1 MGILDHSFVAMGG
14 PCRIRVQ
21 AHNAKLARDAATLAE
36 AEVRRL
42 ELKYSRYLQDSVT
55 SDINRSAGAVEATR
69 IDAETAGLLNYAQT
83 LWHESA
89 GLFDLTSGVLRKAW
103 DFKSGQL
110 PLQEDIDKLLPLVD
124 WNGVR
129 WDESSIRLPK
139 QGMEIDFGGCVKE
152 YASDAA
158 AAVLR
163 RVGVHRALVDLSGD
177 MAAVGDKDESE
188 PWVIG
193 IRDPANKSQAA
204 ASIALSHGAL
214 ASSGDYE
221 RCMEIDGTRYGHILN
236 PLTGWPI
243 QGGLL
248 AVSVM
253 ASQCL
258 VAGSAAT
265 IAMLKPSG
273 EALNWL
279 DELGV
284 AWLAVDRE
292 GSVHGTIKQ
301 EMRAS
306 ETTAQHSDTCN

>member
-1 MGILDHSFVAMGG
+1 MNILDHTFVAMGG
-14 PCRIRVQ
+14 PCRIRVE
-21 AHNAKLARDAATLAE
+21 ARNAKLARDATTLAE

-42 ELKYSRYLQDSVT
+42 EFKYSRYLQDSVT
-55 SDINRSAGAVEATR
+55 SDINRSAGAVESVR
-69 IDAETAGLLNYAQT
+69 IDAETVGLLNYAQT

-89 GLFDLTSGVLRKAW
+89 GLFDLTCGVLRKAW

-110 PLQEDIDKLLPLVD
+110 PLQDDIDKLLPLVD
-124 WNGVR
+124 WNAVC

-158 AAVLR
+158 AAVLS
-163 RVGVHRALVDLSGD
+163 RVGVSRALVDLSGD
-177 MAAVGDKDESE
+177 MAAVCDKSESESESESEPE

-193 IRDPANKSQAA
+193 IRDPANKTEAV
-204 ASIALSHGAL
+204 ASVALSRGGL

-221 RCMEIDGTRYGHILN
+221 RCMEINGTRYGHILN
-236 PLTGWPI
+236 PITGWPL

-248 AVSVM
+248 AVSVI
-253 ASQCL
+253 APQCL

-265 IAMLKPSG
+265 IAMLKPSE
-273 EALNWL
+273 EALSWL
-279 DELGV
+279 AQLGV

-292 GSVHGTIKQ
+292 GAVHGTIQ
-301 EMRAS
+301 
-306 ETTAQHSDTCN
+306 